1 MRSTPRVDPL
11 LFRRRLFE
19 TEWQVLVG
27 RSTPRLEALLREEG
41 ASWLRIGARLGYF
54 DDPDNGG
61 KRDTQRDELTST
73 GDDSASLDLH
83 TFDDALAVTRAELT
97 PERLEYLSLVLDS
110 DDDAWDAAVTS
121 VRRVASQTSL
131 FEDAFGVVGWC
142 LYGTEVSPQRPIGTP
157 ADWRGH
163 LPAVPAND
171 RATRRIREADTL
183 HAHLIQSLSRS
194 LAAAV
199 SDAQTA
205 RGESGTSAPEA
216 TKSPAIERE
225 PSRHESLGQR
235 GASRRGAER
244 PAPRSRRSGE
254 TLLPGQFG
262 GAVIVCQNCGTGN
275 RPGAVFCVECGTAL
289 STSCPECGHPIV
301 AAQNFCSGCGAAL
314 SPRAETEHAVPREA
328 SGTMTPLPSVSPKS
342 PVELRNVSVMF
353 VDLVGHTPLS
363 EAWDPE
369 DVRDMLGH
377 YFVAAR
383 SRRPVRRDVEKFIG
397 DAVMAVWGASV
408 AREDDAERAVRAAL
422 ELIDAVAALGE
433 QVGAAGLRARA
444 GIVTGQAGLL
454 SSQDEGVVV
463 GDRVNTAARIQAAAD
478 AGSVFVDEVTRQV
491 TASAIVFEDAGHH
504 SLKGKAEP
512 LRLWRRDRGARG
524 RPRHDR

>member
-262 GAVIVCQNCGTGN
+262 GQSSSVRT
-275 RPGAVFCVECGTAL
+275 
-289 STSCPECGHPIV
+289 
-301 AAQNFCSGCGAAL
+301 AAL
-314 SPRAETEHAVPREA
+314 ATDPARCFAWSAGQRCRHPAPSAGIPLWQRRTSVQDAVPRCRR
-328 SGTMTPLPSVSPKS
+328 G
-342 PVELRNVSVMF
+342 
-353 VDLVGHTPLS
+353 
-363 EAWDPE
+363 
-369 DVRDMLGH
+369 
-377 YFVAAR
+377 
-383 SRRPVRRDVEKFIG
+383 RRPNTRC
-397 DAVMAVWGASV
+397 
-408 AREDDAERAVRAAL
+408 RER
-422 ELIDAVAALGE
+422 
-433 QVGAAGLRARA
+433 QVGR
-444 GIVTGQAGLL
+444 
-454 SSQDEGVVV
+454 
-463 GDRVNTAARIQAAAD
+463 
-478 AGSVFVDEVTRQV
+478 
-491 TASAIVFEDAGHH
+491 
-504 SLKGKAEP
+504 
-512 LRLWRRDRGARG
+512 
-524 RPRHDR
+524 